1 MYTQITM
8 EESVRQ
14 YTYAWNQESPTAI
27 REALSQ
33 CWSDSSTYIDPQTHL
48 AIGVDQLV
56 EVIYNSYKELPGRKF
71 SLVSQADCHHGSGR
85 FKWELVMADQHV
97 VEGMDYFEYNEKNQ
111 IIRIVGF
118 FGPLL

>member
-1 MYTQITM
+1 MNTQITI

-14 YTYAWNQESPTAI
+14 YTYAWNQESPAAI
-27 REALSQ
+27 HEALST
-33 CWSDSSTYIDPQTHL
+33 CWSENSTYIDPQTPL
-48 AIGVDQLV
+48 TIGIGELV

-85 FKWELVMADQHV
+85 FKWELIMPNKKVI
-97 VEGMDYFEYNEKNQ
+97 EGMDYFEYNEKNQ
-111 IIRIVGF
+111 ITRVVGF